1 MSHSRSSFRL
11 LYSYVD
17 EPGATPARSPQNLT
31 NCRPTPS
38 TQTTPSD
45 PAPSSR
51 RPRTSRPVPP
61 VPTPSQPVTTHRRS
75 LSPDYMPPPA
85 HESLESQ
92 VSLGLLDPSILL
104 SPPPPAYDPPPP
116 ISHPL
121 DPPPPI
127 SAPSLHQ
134 TRRTLSA
141 SASTVDSE
149 EDEESDNDGGIA
161 DPLVMAWEEDR
172 LTGLYS
178 LDERIARDMERRR
191 LASEAILSTQG
202 DSPNPVSPEVM
213 PEGEE
218 EEVPGQEK
226 DDLNEIR
233 QAEASRD
240 NRRLSRALSRHASRR
255 YAAGSRRSTLL
266 MGSSS
271 SGLGSLR
278 ESREGAESTSP
289 VPQVTS
295 LSPSPSELPTLIEPT
310 PTSSQPPRPSPDP
323 ETFHGLV
330 LPPLMS
336 AAESSAIAA
345 EFPSP
350 SPSQASPSLS
360 NSPYISDTEDES
372 IPPLPASP
380 LAKQTN
386 EEQAETE
393 SEDEEEEET
402 KEQELARKVTRS
414 GREMAVLA
422 AERRARMEREERER
436 RERGLAVEPVVEEE
450 EDEKATKDD
459 KAQEEEGQIAQIE
472 TKSLEIG
479 QAPTTTQS
487 RLDHVRTSGSQ
498 VTTSVQSPSTI
509 AQPSIPAR
517 RRDPTP
523 PDSEL
528 SFSQPSSRSS
538 YPRPAAPPQLVPI
551 EPETTTTTSY
561 VPIPLA
567 RSHPPPVP
575 PRRSIGRRSLDE
587 PLPIGVTSTP
597 PLTLH
602 RNTSGR
608 CAPPPP
614 PPPREVAHR
623 SSVRSIAAAL
633 NGTQST
639 PSPPRTNLPPPSS
652 PPVRSTATLSNST
665 RRESLDSGSVGSA
678 STYPSTLTGPRPVP
692 TSLPGPSVT
701 IQQPLSS
708 SAPVSSS
715 LSPDIPAQSTSTAP
729 RRHRP
734 LPIPPQPLSQDRID
748 AFTALRAVQG
758 VLSPT
763 ESNLVAVPAPP
774 IEPVPSPAAST
785 STSRPIL
792 RPRVSSSLSSSSLEN
807 PGPPLPRRPPQAT
820 RPEEQLS
827 AYTDLD
833 LLLARLEGEAANSD
847 EETPRVTEEGA
858 TAGGGGEGEDGRNY
872 DVCSVLL
879 SPALSLNCLT
889 PTSMP
894 VQDLLTLG
902 EIMGNVAPAG
912 ASPEELAEHL
922 TVARVEL
929 ERRRIDK
936 RGKVKTKLSVVGV
949 RCVDCSVS

>member
-1 MSHSRSSFRL
+1 
-11 LYSYVD
+11 
-17 EPGATPARSPQNLT
+17 
-31 NCRPTPS
+31 
-38 TQTTPSD
+38 
-45 PAPSSR
+45 
-51 RPRTSRPVPP
+51 
-61 VPTPSQPVTTHRRS
+61 
-75 LSPDYMPPPA
+75 MPPPA
-85 HESLESQ
+85 HDHLESQ

-116 ISHPL
+116 ISLPL

-134 TRRTLSA
+134 PRRTLSA

-149 EDEESDNDGGIA
+149 EDEESDDDGGIA

-191 LASEAILSTQG
+191 LASEALNP
-202 DSPNPVSPEVM
+202 SPGEPPDPNSPEVA
-213 PEGEE
+213 PEEQE

-255 YAAGSRRSTLL
+255 YAGGRRSTML
-266 MGSSS
+266 MGASS
-271 SGLGSLR
+271 SGLGALR
-278 ESREGAESTSP
+278 ETREGAESTSP
-289 VPQVTS
+289 VPQST
-295 LSPSPSELPTLIEPT
+295 SPSPSNLPTLVEPT
-310 PTSSQPPRPSPDP
+310 LASTRPSPTPQTRDL
-323 ETFHGLV
+323 FV
-330 LPPLMS
+330 LPPLMTP
-336 AAESSAIAA
+336 AESSAIAA

-360 NSPYISDTEDES
+360 NSPYISDTEDEA

-380 LAKQTN
+380 LANQTN
-386 EEQAETE
+386 QE
-393 SEDEEEEET
+393 SEEDEGEEKIQES
-402 KEQELARKVTRS
+402 ELARKVTRS

-436 RERGLAVEPVVEEE
+436 REKGMAIEPVEEE
-450 EDEKATKDD
+450 EDGEEKK
-459 KAQEEEGQIAQIE
+459 KENQEFQAPDTDIE
-472 TKSLEIG
+472 TKSVEIAQVPPSTTMPTTQTRG
-479 QAPTTTQS
+479 DDSHKPLAQAPNSQS
-487 RLDHVRTSGSQ
+487 SA
-498 VTTSVQSPSTI
+498 TTS
-509 AQPSIPAR
+509 QPTVPAR

-538 YPRPAAPPQLVPI
+538 FPRPAAPPQLVPI
-551 EPETTTTTSY
+551 QPETTPITSSFP
-561 VPIPLA
+561 VPPLA
-567 RSHPPPVP
+567 RSNPPPVP

-597 PLTLH
+597 PLTLN

-608 CAPPPP
+608 RAPPPP

-639 PSPPRTNLPPPSS
+639 PSSPRSNNPHPPASS
-652 PPVRSTATLSNST
+652 SAPIRSAASFSYST
-665 RRESLDSGSVGSA
+665 GPESFDSASVGSA

-692 TSLPGPSVT
+692 DPLTTPSLTAAHQS
-701 IQQPLSS
+701 LSS
-708 SAPVSSS
+708 SAPASSS
-715 LSPDIPAQSTSTAP
+715 LPPLDNSPQSAASAP

-734 LPIPPQPLSQDRID
+734 LPIPPQALSQDRID

-758 VLSPT
+758 ALSPT
-763 ESNLVAVPAPP
+763 ESSPLP
-774 IEPVPSPAAST
+774 IPVTPSESVPSPST
-785 STSRPIL
+785 STSRPPL
-792 RPRVSSSLSSSSLEN
+792 RPRISSSSSSSSLEN
-807 PGPPLPRRPPQAT
+807 PGPPLPRRPPQT

-847 EETPRVTEEGA
+847 DETPRTTEQGVTN
-858 TAGGGGEGEDGRNY
+858 GGEGEDGRNY
-872 DVCSVLL
+872 DVCSLFLRPSTVNFTDTDF
-879 SPALSLNCLT
+879 PI
-889 PTSMP
+889 

-922 TVARVEL
+922 TVAPVEL

-949 RCVDCSVS
+949 RCVDCSVRRRSLTVCSQERDANSD